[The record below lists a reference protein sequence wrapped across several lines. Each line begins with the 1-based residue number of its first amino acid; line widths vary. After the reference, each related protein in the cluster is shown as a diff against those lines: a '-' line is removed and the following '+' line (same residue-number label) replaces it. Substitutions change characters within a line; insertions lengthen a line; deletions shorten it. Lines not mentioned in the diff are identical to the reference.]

1 MGNREIIE
9 LSERYLIPTYA
20 RFPLALVRGQG
31 MRVWD
36 ADGRQYLD
44 FLAGIAVCNLG
55 HCHPHVTDAIREQAG
70 RLLHVSNL
78 YHIEPQARLAKLLVE
93 NTFADRAFF
102 CNSGAEAN
110 EAAIKLARKWQ
121 KDRGQK
127 ERHEI
132 VSATMSFHGRTL
144 ATLTATGQDKV
155 KTGFDPLPTGFHY
168 VPYDDADALAAAVGP
183 KTAAVFLEPVQGEGG
198 VRVPSPGYLKA
209 ARELCSAREALLVFD
224 EVQTGV
230 GRTGTFLAAERD
242 GVTPD
247 LCSLAKGL
255 GGGVAIGALLATE
268 RVARSFGPGTHA
280 TTFGGN
286 PLAAA
291 AALAAVRTVLGEGLL
306 PHCRR
311 MGEYLVHG
319 LREVARGNP
328 AVKDVRGQGLLVG
341 MELAEG
347 LPAADL
353 VKDLM
358 ERGFLVGSAG
368 ERVLRLAPP
377 LIVEKE
383 EIDALLAALDEA
395 LAEAGPA

>member
-1 MGNREIIE
+1 MGNQEIID
-9 LSERYLIPTYA
+9 LSEQYLMATYA
-20 RFPLALVRGQG
+20 RFPVALVRGQG

-55 HCHPHVTDAIREQAG
+55 HCHPHVVEAIRTQAET
-70 RLLHVSNL
+70 LLHVSNL
-78 YHIEPQARLAKLLVE
+78 YHIEPQARLARLLVE
-93 NTFADRAFF
+93 HTFADRAFF

-110 EAAIKLARKWQ
+110 EAAIKLARKYQ
-121 KDRGQK
+121 KDRG
-127 ERHEI
+127 EPRRTEI

-155 KTGFDPLPTGFHY
+155 KVGFDPLPTGFSY
-168 VPYDDADALAAAVGP
+168 VPYDDVEALEAAVGAE
-183 KTAAVFLEPVQGEGG
+183 TAAVLLEPVQGEGG
-198 VRVPSPGYLKA
+198 IRVPSPGYLKRV
-209 ARELCSAREALLVFD
+209 RELCDARGALLIFD

-230 GRTGTFLAAERD
+230 GRTGTFLACEQE
-242 GVTPD
+242 GVSPD

-255 GGGVAIGALLATE
+255 GGGVAIGALLARE
-268 RVARSFGPGTHA
+268 AVAESFGPGTHA

-291 AALAAVRTVLGEGLL
+291 AALAAVRTVLGEAIL

-311 MGEYLVHG
+311 MGEYLQSRLG
-319 LREVARGNP
+319 ELAAACA
-328 AVKDVRGQGLLVG
+328 AVVEVRGRGLLVG
-341 MELAEG
+341 VELAEG
-347 LPAADL
+347 YLAGHL
-353 VKDLM
+353 VRELLD
-358 ERGFLVGSAG
+358 RGFLVGSAG

-383 EIDALLAALDEA
+383 EIDALLAALEEVLSD
-395 LAEAGPA
+395 L

>member
-1 MGNREIIE
+1 MGNLEIIE
-9 LSERYLIPTYA
+9 LGETYLMSTYA
-20 RFPLALVRGQG
+20 RFPVALVRGQG

-55 HCHPHVTDAIREQAG
+55 HCHPHVVEAVREQAG
-70 RLLHVSNL
+70 TLLHVSNL
-78 YHIEPQARLAKLLVE
+78 YHIEPQARLARLLVE
-93 NTFADRAFF
+93 HTFADRTFF

-110 EAAIKLARKWQ
+110 EAAIKLARKYQ
-121 KDRGQK
+121 KDRG
-127 ERHEI
+127 EVRRAEI

-155 KTGFDPLPTGFHY
+155 KIGFDPLPTGFSY
-168 VPYDDADALAAAVGP
+168 VPYDDLEALEVAVDAG
-183 KTAAVFLEPVQGEGG
+183 TAAVLLEPVQGEGG
-198 VRVPSPGYLKA
+198 IRVPSPGYLRRVRDLCD
-209 ARELCSAREALLVFD
+209 ARGALLIFD

-230 GRTGTFLAAERD
+230 GRTGTFLACEQD
-242 GVTPD
+242 GVAPD
-247 LCSLAKGL
+247 LCSWAKGL

-268 RVARSFGPGTHA
+268 VVAKSFGPGTHA

-291 AALAAVRTVLGEGLL
+291 AALAAVRTVLGDNLL

-311 MGEYLVHG
+311 MGEYLTAG
-319 LREVARGNP
+319 LWNAVGSHP
-328 AVKDVRGQGLLVG
+328 AVTTVRGRGLLVG
-341 MELAEG
+341 VELAEG
-347 LPAADL
+347 YLAGH
-353 VKDLM
+353 VVRELM
-358 ERGFLVGSAG
+358 DRGFLTGTAG

-383 EIDALLAALDEA
+383 EIDALLAALKDV
-395 LAEAGPA
+395 LNNL